1 MKLQICAEI
10 EGLFLLKDKIE
21 AKVYPYEF
29 LLFSENGRFYIS
41 ITKPVKDYIK
51 YLPKLYIRND
61 VTHIEP
67 TNPKAYNDL
76 KDWLYYIEAMGAF
89 NFEVSK
95 IHIDELEV
103 NWIYEND
110 KEKGLIP
117 VTSFKVTIPKR
128 KAEKYIHQR
137 NLSNL
142 VFFRKMLPEAHIPFS
157 YYRQACVFFN
167 ERNYY
172 FAFINYFMMLE
183 FCFAEGKFKTN
194 EVIKR
199 FKKSKL
205 LKLCVLS
212 AISMTKQQDASCY
225 KWLCNE
231 CKCKQKDIT
240 FESILYILIE
250 YRGIL
255 SHASPF
261 SKKYLLSDN
270 KLRPLVI
277 LISLICFLLCGN
289 IQIYCCSNEEDKDRL
304 IEKSIEKLEEEL
316 HL

>member
-103 NWIYEND
+103 
-110 KEKGLIP
+110 
-117 VTSFKVTIPKR
+117 TIPKR

-212 AISMTKQQDASCY
+212 AISMTKEQDASCY

-304 IEKSIEKLEEEL
+304 IGESVEKLEKEL
-316 HL
+316 YL